1 MMELTSPKTIRYIM
15 EKYGFSFSKGLGQ
28 NFIVDGRVLERIAD
42 GAEITS
48 EDCVLEIGP
57 GIGVMTNVL
66 CERAKKVVAVEIDK
80 RLIPILNE
88 TVGHHDKL
96 TVINADILK
105 LDLKALMAAHFE
117 GERVKLVANL
127 PYYVTTPIIM
137 SFLEERLPIDALVI
151 MIQKE
156 VGERIMAPPGSKTYG
171 ALSVA
176 VQYFSEPSIVTKVS
190 RGAFMPIPTVDSVV
204 LNLAV
209 RKESPVKL
217 LDESLFFAVVKDG
230 FGKRRKTLLNA
241 LSSGRLGLSKPE
253 AEQVLIQAG
262 VSPSARAETLDM
274 NQFAT
279 LANAVFKL
287 KQA

>member
-28 NFIVDGRVLERIAD
+28 NFIVDGRILERIAD

-88 TVGHHDKL
+88 TVGHHDNL

-105 LDLKALMAAHFE
+105 LDLPALMAAHFE

-253 AEQVLIQAG
+253 AEQVLTQAG